1 MEREGMKP
9 CGRESPFSTSRP
21 SCYWS
26 RLCLECPPAQ
36 PLLESAL
43 TWEGSLPPVWSRARY
58 VSQRILHPSLSSG
71 SGCRGPAWQTAPLP
85 EEEGQGQ
92 VHETVSSTSALGGL
106 WLGFSSGP
114 LSHVRCSTGRQA
126 PGGLRSCLEG
136 CRLRTTKNTGRS
148 GSSGS
153 YGLPCWLRWQRI
165 CLQCRKSRFYPW
177 VRKIP
182 WRRRWQPTPIFLPG
196 ESHGQRGLASYS
208 PWGCKKWGTNERLT
222 LTDGENKSS
231 ENRTWGELQ
240 LHWVMILSSKFH
252 PSSKING
259 NHLQYSKFVWERK
272 RIFELMWT
280 FLWPESPDCGKLI
293 MKWCQIF

>member
-43 TWEGSLPPVWSRARY
+43 TWEGSLPPVWSRARC

-136 CRLRTTKNTGRS
+136 SRLRTTKNTGRS

-182 WRRRWQPTPIFLPG
+182 WRRRWPPTPIFLPANMVFTTMWNNF
-196 ESHGQRGLASYS
+196 HLGLFLRFW
-208 PWGCKKWGTNERLT
+208 PH
-222 LTDGENKSS
+222 SS
-231 ENRTWGELQ
+231 IMYRNLFKGLSLTWGRSVVAIRILKPPLQ
-240 LHWVMILSSKFH
+240 
-252 PSSKING
+252 
-259 NHLQYSKFVWERK
+259 Q
-272 RIFELMWT
+272 
-280 FLWPESPDCGKLI
+280 D
-293 MKWCQIF
+293 